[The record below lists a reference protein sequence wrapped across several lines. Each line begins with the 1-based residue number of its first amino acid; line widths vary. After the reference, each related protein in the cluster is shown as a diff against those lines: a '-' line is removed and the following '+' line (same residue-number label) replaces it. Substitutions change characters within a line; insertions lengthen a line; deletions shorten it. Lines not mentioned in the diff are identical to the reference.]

1 MQNIVRYT
9 KILMNIG
16 TKILLVLL
24 WLFYIYGIYNILF
37 YNWHSEFVGHPKGM
51 HLPHNIYWLVWGI
64 NFIILK
70 SQSGRYGRSCPNFII
85 WFCMFYCSLFP
96 FFCFRQ
102 EQYFLIWL
110 FIFILNRKNCHE
122 KNFIKSFILFNFLLV
137 LSIFYLLRFFSIA
150 LECQQCL
157 ETTYNACSAYC
168 K

>member
-37 YNWHSEFVGHPKGM
+37 HNWHSEFVGHPKGM

-64 NFIILK
+64 NFIIL
-70 SQSGRYGRSCPNFII
+70 NITI
-85 WFCMFYCSLFP
+85 WKIWPQLSKLHNMVLHVLLFLIP
-96 FFCFRQ
+96 FF
-102 EQYFLIWL
+102 L
-110 FIFILNRKNCHE
+110 FQAGAIF
-122 KNFIKSFILFNFLLV
+122 FNLTFH
-137 LSIFYLLRFFSIA
+137 FYL
-150 LECQQCL
+150 
-157 ETTYNACSAYC
+157 